1 MEMEDKDLNVFDVF
15 TEQIVLLHTEQLLSL
30 ISLHFYKL

>member
-15 TEQIVLLHTEQLLSL
+15 TEQIVLLDTEQLLSL